1 MIIAVDF
8 DGTCVT
14 HEFPRVG
21 AEIGAAEVLKEL
33 TDKGHKII
41 LFTMRSHQLDGA
53 EETEEFGYGKTK
65 PAKLPSDGLQ
75 DAIDWFK
82 KHDIPLFGVNENP
95 TQKEKR
101 LNLEETGLIVSGGF
115 GNAIMTMYGDRLIKN
130 FVEVIVTNGGIRL
143 GNKAAIFKDRL
154 FCKNWIF
161 IDDSYYLGRTKAGI
175 SVVLRKIRPDASLYE
190 TYVIYDGSMG
200 RADKLKSMY
209 RYGK

>member
-41 LFTMRSHQLDGA
+41 LFTMRSHPNEINQNRTLDGNIINNDA
-53 EETEEFGYGKTK
+53 
-65 PAKLPSDGLQ
+65 LQ

-95 TQKEKR
+95 TQKDWTSSPKPYAH
-101 LNLEETGLIVSGGF
+101 I
-115 GNAIMTMYGDRLIKN
+115 Y
-130 FVEVIVTNGGIRL
+130 
-143 GNKAAIFKDRL
+143 
-154 FCKNWIF
+154 
-161 IDDSYYLGRTKAGI
+161 IDDAALGVPLKHDSLSDRPYVDWNIVKYYLHVKNI
-175 SVVLRKIRPDASLYE
+175 L
-190 TYVIYDGSMG
+190 
-200 RADKLKSMY
+200 
-209 RYGK
+209 

>member
-41 LFTMRSHQLDGA
+41 LFTMRSHPNEINQNSTIDGNIINNDA
-53 EETEEFGYGKTK
+53 
-65 PAKLPSDGLQ
+65 LQ

-95 TQKEKR
+95 TQKDWTSSPKPYA
-101 LNLEETGLIVSGGF
+101 LI
-115 GNAIMTMYGDRLIKN
+115 Y
-130 FVEVIVTNGGIRL
+130 
-143 GNKAAIFKDRL
+143 
-154 FCKNWIF
+154 
-161 IDDSYYLGRTKAGI
+161 IDDAALGVPLKYDSLSDRPYVDWDIVRYYLHARGI
-175 SVVLRKIRPDASLYE
+175 L
-190 TYVIYDGSMG
+190 
-200 RADKLKSMY
+200 
-209 RYGK
+209 